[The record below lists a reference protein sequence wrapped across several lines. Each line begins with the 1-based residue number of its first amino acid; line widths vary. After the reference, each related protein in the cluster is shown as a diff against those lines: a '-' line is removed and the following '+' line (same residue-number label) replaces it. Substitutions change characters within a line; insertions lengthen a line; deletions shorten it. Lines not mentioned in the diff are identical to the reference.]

1 MIAGVGSSLIHVSV
15 YAMAQIKW
23 PDEVQQKIG
32 ILEAASGA
40 GIFIGP
46 VFGSIIF
53 EAADMYCLPF
63 FLFSGMLLSMLPFAM
78 SAFTSDLDTNRP

>member
-1 MIAGVGSSLIHVSV
+1 MAGFGCVNWINKESTIFFTIISITLRLIAGIGSSLIHVSV

-46 VFGSIIF
+46 VFGSVIF
-53 EAADMYCLPF
+53 SLID
-63 FLFSGMLLSMLPFAM
+63 G
-78 SAFTSDLDTNRP
+78 D